1 MLLSDKL
8 FGVDIP
14 KKMLYLL
21 IVMLITYCLLFSEY
35 NYLILIVGCL
45 IVAVKD
51 VITFRN
57 VCICYLAFT
66 FGISIEFNSTF
77 ITLVAMVFS
86 IVCMVYNKENI
97 KYYALVALVFTC
109 FMGVDLGIEHYQSKV
124 SNELAIKEE
133 KFATILENWADK
145 DFYMQAL
152 EKDDVSSFVKN

>member
-35 NYLILIVGCL
+35 NYLILIIGCL

-66 FGISIEFNSTF
+66 FGISIEFDLTF

-97 KYYALVALVFTC
+97 KYYALVGLVFTC

-124 SNELAIKEE
+124 SNELSMKEE
-133 KFATILENWADK
+133 KFATILENWTDK
-145 DFYMQAL
+145 DFYIQAL